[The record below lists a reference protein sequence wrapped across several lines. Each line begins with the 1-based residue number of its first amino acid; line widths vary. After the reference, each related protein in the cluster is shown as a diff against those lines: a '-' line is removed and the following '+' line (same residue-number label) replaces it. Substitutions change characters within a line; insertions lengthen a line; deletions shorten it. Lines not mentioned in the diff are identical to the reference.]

1 LNFENLL
8 EEWGL
13 WVDYSVELAW
23 SFSLEKK
30 TNLKQVGGPKP
41 SYDYKQELAEA
52 NCSLCF

>member
-1 LNFENLL
+1 MNFENLL

-30 TNLKQVGGPKP
+30 TNLKQLGGPKP
-41 SYDYKQELAEA
+41 SYDYKQELEEA
-52 NCSLCF
+52 HCSLHF